1 MSDGYSIRAA
11 VAADLRAW
19 AALRVALWPDERDA
33 FGGVVEALQRED
45 AANFLAFASDGHA
58 IGFADVTLR
67 QDYVNGT
74 DSSPVGFLEGWYVV
88 PEWRGRGVGRALLRQ
103 VQEWTCAQGCSQLA
117 SDALLDDA
125 AAQAAHRACGF
136 EESER
141 VVYFRMPVA
150 D

>member
-1 MSDGYSIRAA
+1 MTEGFSIRAA
-11 VAADLRAW
+11 AAADLRAW
-19 AALRVALWPDERDA
+19 AALRMALWPDERDA
-33 FGGVVEALQRED
+33 FGGVAEALQRED
-45 AANFLAFASDGHA
+45 AANFLAFAGAGYA

-103 VQEWTCAQGCSQLA
+103 VQDWTCAQGCSELA

-141 VVYFRMPVA
+141 VVYFRMSVA

>member
-1 MSDGYSIRAA
+1 MTEGFSIRAA
-11 VAADLRAW
+11 AAADLRAW

-33 FGGVVEALQRED
+33 FGGVAEALQRED
-45 AANFLAFASDGHA
+45 AANFLAFAGAGYA

-103 VQEWTCAQGCSQLA
+103 VQDWTCAQGCSELA

-136 EESER
+136 EETER
-141 VVYFRMPVA
+141 VVYFRMSVA